1 MLSLDAS
8 KIDVLSLAKN
18 TMTRASCRREAMQ
31 LYATLKCRVIT
42 DAAVVLI
49 GLSFVLLALG
59 RSDFPE
65 DTGLFP
71 WFWGGTTLILPS
83 LSNTKTFLL
92 SK

>member
-8 KIDVLSLAKN
+8 QIYVLSLAKN

-31 LYATLKCRVIT
+31 LDATLKCRVIT

-59 RSDFPE
+59 RSDFPVAPSSF
-65 DTGLFP
+65 DSSYTNR
-71 WFWGGTTLILPS
+71 TLR
-83 LSNTKTFLL
+83 T
-92 SK
+92 